1 MNSVHLIGTL
11 AGAPKPQGDTPT
23 PCCAARLCVE
33 EVGKDG
39 QVYKLWVPVEAW
51 GQAAITLGSLPDGT
65 PLALTGKLKWKSWEQ
80 AGKKAGML
88 VVTCWQVEVLSPAL
102 APAGREEA

>member
-33 EVGKDG
+33 DAGKDG

-51 GQAAITLGSLPDGT
+51 GQAAITIGPLPEGALLAGT
-65 PLALTGKLKWKSWEQ
+65 GRLKWKSWLKDGQ
-80 AGKKAGML
+80 KHGAL
-88 VVTCWQVEVLSPAL
+88 VVSTWQVRGAVTR
-102 APAGREEA
+102 AGRQW